1 MLGFLLVAAT
11 AAWAAPPSPSAFDR
25 LADRIDNN
33 ELVPSGTADAERLA
47 AELHALLPPGD
58 AARGMRYRY
67 LNCYLGY
74 NNDARG
80 GFDYATR
87 GLADARL
94 AGDANAEANF
104 NLCRGRYR
112 EMLTTAH
119 DALADYD
126 AGVAIARR
134 LENPRLT
141 ADALTFRGGVASLLG
156 EQARA
161 LADFIEAQRLY
172 DLARSTH
179 AAESNLLN
187 VATAYRRIGE
197 YDKARA
203 YLDQAKDSAVRRG
216 DVQSEYV
223 ADVQLGFLHTEQ
235 GHPELGLEVAR
246 EALELAHRMDD
257 RQSIGA
263 ARLAVVDALIAQKQ
277 HAQAIEVLG
286 QAEADFA
293 AVSDH
298 SEGGML
304 DLDYGL
310 AYAGLGQYAR
320 AIKALDAAER
330 ALQGSSNLRYLAQ
343 LYEAR
348 SATYEAVRQPAA
360 ALVDLK
366 RAMAARDVVQ
376 RMARTQYSTWIGY
389 QFDNQRRDLENR
401 RLRAE
406 ATLKEQRLSSLERVR
421 NWQAA
426 TLLFAT
432 LLLLLLAAL
441 AVRQYLGSRRL
452 RRMALTD
459 ALTGIAN
466 RRHIVHVAGS
476 AVAQAIAG
484 RRELSLLLLDIDH
497 FKQVND
503 RCGHPAGDE
512 VLRRVVVA
520 CQRVLRRDDRLGRFG
535 GEEFMVVLP
544 DTTLGAAEQ
553 VAERLRAGIEALAL
567 DDVVPGL
574 RVTASLGATCMAS
587 ADESVDGLI
596 ARADAALYCAKRL
609 GRNRTHVGAEAAP
622 EACPDAAPSARDRR
636 GDAGVAPAA
645 PVK

>member
-1 MLGFLLVAAT
+1 MAAT
-11 AAWAAPPSPSAFDR
+11 AAWAAPQRSASAFDH
-25 LADRIDNN
+25 LADRIDND
-33 ELVPSGTADAERLA
+33 ELAPSGTADAERIV
-47 AELHALLPPGD
+47 AELRALLPPGD
-58 AARGMRYRY
+58 AARDMRYRY
-67 LNCYLGY
+67 LNCYLGF

-87 GLADARL
+87 GLADARV

-156 EQARA
+156 EQAKA
-161 LADFIEAQRLY
+161 LADFVEAQRLY
-172 DLARSTH
+172 ELTH
-179 AAESNLLN
+179 RTRAAESNLLN

-197 YDKARA
+197 YDKARV
-203 YLDQAKDSAVRRG
+203 YLDQAKTNAVRRG

-235 GHPELGLEVAR
+235 GHPELGLEVAQ
-246 EALELAHRMDD
+246 EALELAHRMGD

-286 QAEADFA
+286 QAQADFA
-293 AVSDH
+293 AASDR

-304 DLDYGL
+304 NLDYGL
-310 AYAGLGQYAR
+310 AYVGLGQYAR
-320 AIKALDAAER
+320 AIKALDVAER
-330 ALQGSSNLRYLAQ
+330 ELHGSSNLRYLAQ

-348 SATYEAVRQPAA
+348 SATYEAMRQPAA

-389 QFDNQRRDLENR
+389 QFDSQRRDLENR

-406 ATLKEQRLSSLERVR
+406 ATLKEQRLASLERVR

-466 RRHIVHVAGS
+466 RRHIEHVAG
-476 AVAQAIAG
+476 VALRQALAARG
-484 RRELSLLLLDIDH
+484 ELCVLLLDIDH

-520 CQRVLRRDDRLGRFG
+520 CQRVLRRDDRLGRVG
-535 GEEFMVVLP
+535 GEEFLIVLP

-553 VAERLRAGIEALAL
+553 VAERLRTGIEALAL
-567 DDVVPGL
+567 DDIVPGL
-574 RVTASLGATCMAS
+574 RVSASLGVACLANP
-587 ADESVDGLI
+587 DENVDGLI
-596 ARADAALYCAKRL
+596 ARADAALYCAKRR
-609 GRNRTHVGAEAAP
+609 GRNRTHVASGEALDEERPVVAPLAHARSGGADVASATAP
-622 EACPDAAPSARDRR
+622 E
-636 GDAGVAPAA
+636 
-645 PVK
+645 